1 MSSMT
6 EELQA
11 ALDKLDTF
19 DLQLK
24 SWTEGR
30 PASVNGLVPVD
41 EADLGDLLRQCR
53 EVLKRSF
60 PLQVKPTNPGVLPFR
75 KS

>member
-1 MSSMT
+1 MSMT

-19 DLQLK
+19 DLELK

-30 PASVNGLVPVD
+30 PASLNGLVAVD
-41 EADLGDLLRQCR
+41 EADLAELLAQCR

-60 PLQVKPTNPGVLPFR
+60 PLQVPDPANPGVRPSPR
-75 KS
+75 S

>member
-1 MSSMT
+1 MT
-6 EELQA
+6 EELQE

-19 DLQLK
+19 DLKLK

-30 PASVNGLVPVD
+30 AASLNGLVAVD
-41 EADLGDLLRQCR
+41 EADLADLLGQCR

-60 PLQVKPTNPGVLPFR
+60 PLQTEPAIPGVLPFR